1 MYLKNTVVERPKGTK
16 LCPQGKTTYVYHV
29 LSTTYDPVRK
39 FNIDKRVSVG
49 KLLDGS
55 NTKMIPNDRFFT
67 YYPDVLPEAG
77 ELPEQPE
84 FSQTLHA
91 GATVAELAIADK
103 LGLTEILTTIY
114 GARMAQEILGVVAYV
129 LTDESAVFQH
139 YPSFQRKHL
148 SATTEIRS
156 DSFVSSRLLHKEISD
171 ERIIEMLRLWNKKQ
185 CDTGKIFIG
194 CDSTNF
200 NTEAKGIS
208 FADFGKAKDDPTKPQ
223 VNLAVAMKQSDNTP
237 LSYDLFPGSIIDL
250 TECEQFV
257 EQMSILG
264 YKDIGLLFDRGYFT
278 ADNVA
283 QLDDLGYSFMMM
295 LREDQKFVR
304 ELIIDNSVL
313 LKDSP
318 ENYLSGMDVF
328 GITVQS
334 KLCDKTRYFH
344 IYYDEVKAGYSKR
357 RFLDDISAQKEVL
370 SSLQGTKLRKN
381 ATLASYKKWFD
392 ITIDKETN
400 TLQSFNIKKDKVKN
414 KVATAGFFVIMTSD
428 PMSCEDALNTYRGRD
443 NIEKFFRGIKSGM
456 DFDSPGVHDDVSLT
470 AKIHLM
476 FIAGIIR
483 NCFSNASIKI
493 KKETGNKK
501 AYTVPAMIEQ
511 LECIECTAY
520 DDGVYRRRYAMTAKQ
535 KLIYDAL
542 GLEYGLIDSK
552 IKHFNNTLSQGKKNV

>member
-535 KLIYDAL
+535 
-542 GLEYGLIDSK
+542 
-552 IKHFNNTLSQGKKNV
+552 N